1 MKRLISGCIVA
12 GAMGFS
18 AAPAAPQ
25 GTACDSP
32 CKVIYLPL
40 IREKDR
46 PVPNSNP
53 LAELQGKVSGSNRVS
68 GANQAYFE
76 YQVDKPAVIAP
87 GSPEPLFPE
96 AFKNAK
102 IEGEVVASFVVDTTG
117 IADVA
122 TFRILKSSHPL
133 FSEAVRDAIATM
145 RFVPAEIA
153 GGRVRELMQHPFAFT
168 LPH

>member
-1 MKRLISGCIVA
+1 MC
-12 GAMGFS
+12 AMAIGS
-18 AAPAAPQ
+18 APVEAQ

-76 YQVDKPAVIAP
+76 FQVDKPAMPVL
-87 GSPEPLFPE
+87 GSIQPVYPDSLK
-96 AFKNAK
+96 AAK
-102 IEGEVVASFVVDTTG
+102 IEGEVVAAFIVDTLG
-117 IADVA
+117 VPDPGSLK
-122 TFRILKSSHPL
+122 ILKSTHPL
-133 FSEAVRDAIATM
+133 FAAAVRDALPVM
-145 RFVPAEIA
+145 RFVPAELN
-153 GGRVRELMQHPFAFT
+153 GVKVRELVQKPYVFNI
-168 LPH
+168 PR